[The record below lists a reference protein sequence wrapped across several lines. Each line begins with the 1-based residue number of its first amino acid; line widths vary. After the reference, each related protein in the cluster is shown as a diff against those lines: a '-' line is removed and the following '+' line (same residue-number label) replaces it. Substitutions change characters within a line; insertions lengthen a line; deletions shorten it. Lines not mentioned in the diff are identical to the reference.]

1 MKSQWKRFIDVK
13 MLFLIFIGNLC
24 LLTVENPLG
33 IPRGSPG
40 DYQEIDGPVP
50 EPYRTEVVPY
60 RSRTVRDSHGIPR
73 DPLQPPLPPSYI
85 DFKK

>member
-1 MKSQWKRFIDVK
+1 

-73 DPLQPPLPPSYI
+73 DPLQPPLPTTNYDLDSFYQVKI
-85 DFKK
+85 SMEV

>member
-1 MKSQWKRFIDVK
+1 MS
-13 MLFLIFIGNLC
+13 FLIFIGNLC

-33 IPRGSPG
+33 IPRGSLG

-73 DPLQPPLPPSYI
+73 DPLQPPIFLRECSTVAI
-85 DFKK
+85 KDMA